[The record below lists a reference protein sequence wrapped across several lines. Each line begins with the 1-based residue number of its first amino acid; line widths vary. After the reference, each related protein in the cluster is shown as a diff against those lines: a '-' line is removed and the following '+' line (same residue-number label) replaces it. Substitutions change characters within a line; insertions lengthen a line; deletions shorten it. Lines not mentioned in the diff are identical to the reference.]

1 MKRNSYIEGLYY
13 ELPHTFREIS
23 DRMTNDFTEKAYV
36 SAGVVR
42 WLSNDRVPPMDI
54 LEFWKLI
61 GKSFDLELSSQVR
74 EKENAEYLEA
84 YKQRIMN
91 VEPNQ
96 EELFEMRAAFGNG
109 TTVIDVITKKEI
121 KL

>member
-1 MKRNSYIEGLYY
+1 MKRNGYIEGLHY

-23 DRMTNDFTEKAYV
+23 DRMTNDFAEKAYV

-61 GKSFDLELSSQVR
+61 GKSFDLELSSQLR
-74 EKENAEYLEA
+74 EKENAGYWEA

-91 VEPNQ
+91 VEPSQ
-96 EELFEMRAAFGNG
+96 EELFEMRAAFGTG
-109 TTVIDVITKKEI
+109 TTVVNVITQKVI
-121 KL
+121 TL